1 VNRQVKRA
9 TLLGLGLSAVL
20 FLAQGCSL
28 DTHQDSTQNK
38 IDHGPAKVTMDFPD
52 GFRNVA
58 FKCNGTVGVYVTSA
72 SSDDTL
78 PSGIAVVKD
87 DPSCAG

>member
-1 VNRQVKRA
+1 MNARVKRSA
-9 TLLGLGLSAVL
+9 LLGLGLSAVL
-20 FLAQGCSL
+20 LLTQASSC
-28 DTHQDSTQNK
+28 DTHQDSTQDK
-38 IDHGPAKVTMDFPD
+38 VDHGPAKVTMDYPD

-72 SSDDTL
+72 SASDTL

-87 DPSCAG
+87 DPNCAG